1 MGGLISFAEW
11 RPDLPDLGAGATV
24 ATNVFPGPTSYR
36 QVLSFVNTITEL
48 SERVQGATS
57 ARAADGITY
66 NYAGTATKLYEL
78 SAASATWVDRSGS
91 TYSCGDVEFW
101 QFAKFGNYMVAANI
115 DDPIQYTTIGAGA
128 NFANLSASA
137 PQCRHMAVVRDFLIT
152 GNTWDATD
160 GFKPSRL
167 WWPAADDITNW
178 PTPGSTTAANVQ
190 SDYQDLAE
198 GGSIT
203 GITGGQ
209 SGVVV
214 CERSVYTI
222 NYIGSPLVFDI
233 QRVEKERGS
242 LYAGSVI
249 GDGRYT
255 YFLGNDG
262 FFRFDGLQLT
272 PIGADKVDNWFISDL
287 APNTYPRICAALDPV
302 NKLILWAYASL
313 NSAAGTP
320 DKIICYHTPTGRWSI
335 IEQAVEWLASI
346 SYTLGYTLDG
356 LDEVSAS
363 LDALAFSLDSYVWQ
377 GGTGILG
384 AFDTS
389 HRFGYF
395 NGSAMTATLT
405 TGEVQPI
412 ASGRALVTEVRP
424 LIQSASGA
432 VTITPIT
439 RNRLLDS
446 LTTGTAATVNSNG
459 VAPMLIDARYF
470 RYKASIPGGFE
481 HAVGVTDDAVASG
494 TI

>member
-1 MGGLISFAEW
+1 MAVLFAEW
-11 RPDLPDLGAGATV
+11 RPDLPALGNGATV
-24 ATNVFPGPTSYR
+24 AKNVFPSGASYR
-36 QVLSFVNTITEL
+36 QVLSFTNAITAL
-48 SERVQGATS
+48 AARVQGATS

-66 NYAGTATKLYEL
+66 NYAGTETKLYEL
-78 SAASATWVDRSGS
+78 SASSSTWTDRSGA
-91 TYSCGDVEFW
+91 TYSCGAVEFW

-115 DDPIQYTTIGAGA
+115 DDPIQYTTIGAGS
-128 NFANLSASA
+128 NFGNLSASA
-137 PQCRHMAVVRDFLIT
+137 PQCRHLAVVRDFLIT

-160 GFKPSRL
+160 GFKPNRL
-167 WWPAADDITNW
+167 WWPAIDNITSW
-178 PTPGSTTAANVQ
+178 PTPGSTAAASVQ

-262 FFRFDGLQLT
+262 FYRFDGVSCV
-272 PIGADKVDNWFISDL
+272 PIGADKVDNWFLADL
-287 APNTYPRICAALDPV
+287 APNTSPRICAALDPV
-302 NKLILWAYASL
+302 NKIVMWAYASL
-313 NSAAGTP
+313 NSGAGTP
-320 DKIICYHTPTGRWSI
+320 DKIICFHTPSGKWSI
-335 IEQAVEWLASI
+335 IEQSVEWLASI

-356 LDEVSAS
+356 LDAVSSS
-363 LDALAFSLDSYVWQ
+363 LDALPYSLDSYVWQ
-377 GGTGILG
+377 GGAAILG

-395 NGSAMTATLT
+395 NGSAMTATVT

-412 ASGRALVTEVRP
+412 AGSRSLVTEVRP
-424 LIQSASGA
+424 LIQTAGGTPS
-432 VTITPIT
+432 ITPIT
-439 RNRLLDS
+439 RNRLIDNF
-446 LTTGTAATVNSNG
+446 TTGTASSVNAVG
-459 VAPMLIDARYF
+459 VSPMMVDARYF
-470 RYKASIPGGFE
+470 RYQATIPGGFE
-481 HAVGVTDDAVASG
+481 HAIGVEDNAVASG
-494 TI
+494 SI